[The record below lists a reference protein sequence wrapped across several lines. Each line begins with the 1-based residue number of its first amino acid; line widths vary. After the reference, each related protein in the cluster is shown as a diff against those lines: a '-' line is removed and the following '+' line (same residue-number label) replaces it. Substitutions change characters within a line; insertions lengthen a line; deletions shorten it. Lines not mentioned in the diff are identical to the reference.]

1 MLRHAM
7 KAEDSNDEEESE
19 EEDLDAE
26 MAALNAGLGIIG
38 LSI

>member
-1 MLRHAM
+1 M
-7 KAEDSNDEEESE
+7 KAEDSNDEESE